1 VAKKKRTKKA
11 PARKPKGVWV
21 EERTHPLVMLDDR
34 IAQCASIIDRSLEVA
49 EKLAR
54 IQHRALE
61 QDKARHE
68 DHEKR
73 LRAMAD
79 VLCEVRTRLDKLES
93 VVVDTDVPWI
103 MDDQGLLHLKTVA
116 QARDGKVDMP
126 ALNRDRQEKRGE
138 EAAEIQRLLDV
149 VGVRV
154 EMATID
160 MWDNIQRD
168 EVRLWAEALTKDSD
182 SNEIQLQRPRFLPP
196 RVHGGA

>member
-93 VVVDTDVPWI
+93 VVVDTDVP
-103 MDDQGLLHLKTVA
+103 GKTVA

-160 MWDNIQRD
+160 LWDNIQRD